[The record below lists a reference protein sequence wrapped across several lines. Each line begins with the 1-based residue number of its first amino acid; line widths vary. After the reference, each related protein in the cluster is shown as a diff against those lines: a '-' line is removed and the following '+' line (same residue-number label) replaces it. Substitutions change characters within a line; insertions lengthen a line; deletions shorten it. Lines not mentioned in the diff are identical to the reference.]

1 MVVLKLNSK
10 GEEVKKL
17 QEKLGL
23 KADGVFGL
31 KTEKA
36 VKDWQRDH
44 GLIPDGIVGT
54 ATWNSIFQQS
64 EPEIDKPEGFVIK
77 EMFLPTNKGMHMGIR
92 GNHQIK
98 YLVIHYTA
106 GGSSKEGSAASN
118 RNVFLTRNA
127 SADFCIDDKTIV
139 QCNPDPLKYY
149 CWAVGDG
156 KGKYGINN
164 YDCISIEMC
173 SNLKKGTTAK
183 VPNHEGWYLTDE
195 VINNTIKLA
204 KYLIDKYNIPIN
216 NVIRHYDATHK
227 LCPGIIGWNP
237 GPIYDSKTAEKTKV
251 FSNEDEWYNF
261 KKQLVS

>member
-54 ATWNSIFQQS
+54 ATWDSIFMQT
-64 EPEIDKPEGFVIK
+64 EPEIDKPKGFVIK

-92 GNHQIK
+92 GNHRIK

-139 QCNPDPLKYY
+139 QCNPDPL
-149 CWAVGDG
+149 
-156 KGKYGINN
+156 
-164 YDCISIEMC
+164 
-173 SNLKKGTTAK
+173 
-183 VPNHEGWYLTDE
+183 
-195 VINNTIKLA
+195 
-204 KYLIDKYNIPIN
+204 
-216 NVIRHYDATHK
+216 
-227 LCPGIIGWNP
+227 
-237 GPIYDSKTAEKTKV
+237 
-251 FSNEDEWYNF
+251 NE
-261 KKQLVS
+261 S